1 LRSAAVTTTWSTHE
15 QPSRHLED
23 AALKTALDARLQ
35 APELGRRTSLWP
47 ATAAVYSAQLA
58 RVKVARGPLLFVATL
73 QSLGIMLLVRG
84 VVGRHDRLASSAVV
98 AGSTVLVVAF
108 VALNLLAQRFGAL
121 RAARALDYYAALPIP
136 TAAVVLG
143 AAASYATVTVPGVV
157 ITAVTGTALYGLSF
171 VHLWLLLPVV
181 VVSATALAGV
191 GAALGLAAPRAELAT
206 VAGQLAMT
214 AVLFLAVIPPS
225 HLPLVL
231 RAIRVIVPSTLAV
244 DAFAAGLRGSAT
256 FGGVAWR
263 LGVTLAYGVVALAI
277 AGASFRRAQ
286 GS

>member
-1 LRSAAVTTTWSTHE
+1 MNTAVE
-15 QPSRHLED
+15 PRVD
-23 AALKTALDARLQ
+23 
-35 APELGRRTSLWP
+35 APEMSRRTTMWS
-47 ATAAVYSAQLA
+47 ATAAVYSAHLS
-58 RVKVARGPLLFVATL
+58 RVRVARGPLLFVATV
-73 QSLGIMLLVRG
+73 QSLGILLLLRG
-84 VVGRHDRLASSAVV
+84 VVGHHDRLASSAVV

-143 AAASYATVTVPGVV
+143 AAASYATVTIPGVV

-171 VHLWLLLPVV
+171 THLWLVVPVAA
-181 VVSATALAGV
+181 VSATALAGV

-214 AVLFLAVIPPS
+214 AVLFLVVIPPS

-231 RAIRVIVPSTLAV
+231 RGARVVVPSTLAV
-244 DAFAAGLRGSAT
+244 DALAAGLRGTPSW
-256 FGGVAWR
+256 GGVAWR
-263 LGVTLAYGVVALAI
+263 LGVTFGYGVVALVI

-286 GS
+286 RA